1 MNDKKYLNKTLE
13 ELSIKEALT
22 VDVSEIIVRSSLII
36 DPAPLPHIPIT
47 QAVLGL
53 KILNGAKKLIQLGIS

>member
-36 DPAPLPHIPIT
+36 DPVPLPHIPIT
-47 QAVLGL
+47 PVVIGL
-53 KILNGAKKLIQLGIS
+53 KILNGAKKLIQFGIS

>member
-47 QAVLGL
+47 PVVIGL
-53 KILNGAKKLIQLGIS
+53 KILNGAKKLIQFGVS